1 MQNTTVQHFDVAIV
15 GTGFSGLGMG
25 VALKKAKKNNFVILE
40 KAIDV
45 GGTWRLCLAQP
56 ASVRWAGL

>member
-25 VALKKAKKNNFVILE
+25 VALKKARKNNFVILE
-40 KAIDV
+40 KANDV
-45 GGTWRLCLAQP
+45 GVDAHPKIPSP
-56 ASVRWAGL
+56 AR